1 MLTLCRQRSTAQ
13 MPNHREHRVTQRKT
27 HGGISRAPSL
37 SKGRQSWLRQGSAN
51 AREAPSTTQTDGQQA
66 QPDA

>member
-37 SKGRQSWLRQGSAN
+37 SKGRQSW
-51 AREAPSTTQTDGQQA
+51 AR
-66 QPDA
+66 